1 MQRITVTL
9 INMYQWEPT
18 LFDGLQLPSA
28 VNKEDFIT
36 RLLIDSGEQEVT
48 ITHPEV
54 MKRAIGAW
62 SRGKLPAW
70 NKILN
75 IESLEYNPIWN
86 VDGETTH
93 KGSRSDS
100 RDYTRDRGE
109 TEEKTGETS
118 ETTTAQ
124 LSADNS
130 ENWSNDNKTE
140 TSGTYEENRNLSEK
154 ITDGE
159 TGKGSDSWTEKRS
172 GNIGVTT
179 TQKMMN
185 EEKAFWEDW
194 DPVGY
199 LIREFTREFCLLVF

>member
-1 MQRITVTL
+1 MQRITATL

-18 LFDGLQLPSA
+18 LFEQLQLPAA
-28 VNKEDFIT
+28 VNKDDFIM

-62 SRGKLPAW
+62 CRGKLPAW

-75 IESLEYNPIWN
+75 IEELRYNPIWN
-86 VDGETTH
+86 VDGEVVHTGAKT
-93 KGSRSDS
+93 DS
-100 RDYTRDRGE
+100 RNRSE
-109 TEEKTGETS
+109 NEEKTGDSS
-118 ETTTAQ
+118 ETTTGQ
-124 LSADNS
+124 LAADNS
-130 ENWSNDNKTE
+130 ESWANDTKSTTE
-140 TSGTYEENRNLSEK
+140 TEYAENTGTTEQ
-154 ITDGE
+154 ITGNE
-159 TGKGSDSWTEKRS
+159 SDNWTEKRT

-185 EEKAFWEDW
+185 EEKEFWENW
-194 DPVGY
+194 DSVGY

>member
-1 MQRITVTL
+1 
-9 INMYQWEPT
+9 MYQWEPE
-18 LFDGLQLPSA
+18 LFNELQLPA
-28 VNKEDFIT
+28 AINKPDFIT
-36 RLLIDSGEQEVT
+36 RLLIESGEQEVT
-48 ITHPEV
+48 ITHPTIL
-54 MKRAIGAW
+54 KTAIGAW

-93 KGSRSDS
+93 RGNRSDS
-100 RDYTRDRGE
+100 RDYTRNRGE
-109 TEEKTGETS
+109 TEGKSGGTS
-118 ETTTAQ
+118 ETTTSQIA
-124 LSADNS
+124 ADNS
-130 ENWSNDNKTE
+130 EAWSNDNKSSTDGSYSE
-140 TSGTYEENRNLSEK
+140 DRNLSEQ

-159 TGKGSDSWTEKRS
+159 TGSGSDSWTEKRS

-185 EEKAFWEDW
+185 EEKEFWEAW